1 MKDEQKTKAQ
11 LIEELRCLYHRVNE
25 LEQGLRGSL
34 SVLDRQHTGDLELIN
49 SVNRAANSGASLS
62 EVIDMLAS
70 GTKQLFA
77 CNGATVYL
85 VSTDGNH
92 LHMQNLRLSAGARR
106 KIEKLIGRKIPA
118 VKIPLGEE
126 SVYKELLQKAPCLI
140 QDHERIRR
148 MAEECAPNGALRKL
162 VPQILGFEHI
172 VSVMDVPLVLDG
184 STIGLLEVSAG
195 RHFVPS
201 ELDRLGM
208 LAEQL
213 ALILARKRLEESLL
227 AERGRLRQFFEHLPL
242 LAFSVSLE
250 GEILDCNSTA
260 VATLGY
266 RNKQDLVGKPWFSTV
281 PPPAAQA
288 VAERQFE
295 RWKWTDRVGSEESQ
309 VVTADGDILDVLVNF
324 ETVHGVDGRPFYGI
338 VTELDITSWARTRR
352 ELSLSEARYQSLVET
367 SGVGVASSDPR
378 GKLTFVND
386 ALCQMLGYSREE
398 LLGQPFPA
406 FLHSEDR
413 NRVLGVFREA
423 LAGRILRAELEF
435 RVVHRDGHSSHMY
448 SSPTALRQDGRILGF
463 NAILTDVTELKQKE
477 GQLQEHLE
485 ESRGISGTAIAMSHA
500 ASADEVCCIVG
511 QRVHEFNPDALVVV
525 TLADMDS
532 RLIRPRAAFGF
543 GRHME
548 MIVRV
553 LGQNPMGMEFRPQE
567 FREEGWRLFTTGR
580 LEPVPEGVYDLLVGR
595 VPRVACRAVERA
607 LGIDGVYGAGFA
619 LEGVPCGGVLVLTR
633 HGVGLKHR
641 FAIETLVS
649 HAAVVIRRRQA
660 ETSLLRSEERF
671 EAFMDH
677 LPAGAFIKDAESRAL
692 YVNRYMRDI
701 IGADDWIGRS
711 VAGLLPE
718 PVARKM
724 LADDR
729 RALEEG
735 SLVTEETVPDKEGV
749 GRAFET
755 HKFAIAGM
763 GGERLLGGLAIDIT
777 ERKKAEEGLR
787 KSEEEFRALF
797 QRMKDAVFLV
807 LPEGAILRANEAGAR
822 LLGYEA
828 DELCGMHVSGVY
840 ADPADRPVL
849 LDTLERHGYLV
860 DYPLRVRR
868 SDGQVMDC
876 LVQISQLFDANGNG
890 SGRIVVLR
898 DITEEK
904 RMQEELR
911 TSHRRLRELAA
922 HLEAVRE
929 HERAS
934 IARELH
940 DDLGQILTAL
950 KMDLSSL
957 QRELSGERIDMR
969 LRTDAM
975 SELVSQAL
983 AVSKRLSADLR
994 PGVLDDLGLAAAI
1007 EWQAQQFEERTGVKC
1022 RVVAQEVSL
1031 EPRCATALFRICQE
1045 ALTNVARHAQ
1055 ATLVELRLTARG
1067 RDVVLKVTDN
1077 GRGITE
1083 HQMSDPH
1090 SFGLMGMRERVHPY
1104 GGEVKIVGEPGKGT
1118 TVTALLPRST
1128 CLGRR

>member
-11 LIEELRCLYHRVNE
+11 LIEELRCLHHRVNE
-25 LEQGLRGSL
+25 LEQGLRGSV
-34 SVLDRQHTGDLELIN
+34 SVLDWQHTGDLELIN
-49 SVNRAANSGASLS
+49 SVNHAANTGASLS
-62 EVIDMLAS
+62 EVIDMLAN
-70 GTKQLFA
+70 GTKQIFA

-85 VSTDGNH
+85 VSADGNH

-106 KIEKLIGRKIPA
+106 KIEKLLRRKIPA

-148 MAEECAPNGALRKL
+148 MAEECAPNRALRKL
-162 VPQILGFEHI
+162 VPQILGFEQI
-172 VSVMDVPLVLDG
+172 MSVMDVPLVLDE

-250 GEILDCNSTA
+250 GDILDCNSTA

-266 RNKQDLVGKPWFSTV
+266 RDKQDLVGKPWFSTV

-295 RWKWTDRVGSEESQ
+295 RWKRTGRVGSEESQ
-309 VVTADGDILDVLVNF
+309 IVTANGDILDVLVNF
-324 ETVHGVDGRPFYGI
+324 ETVRGADGRPLYGI
-338 VTELDITSWARTRR
+338 VTQLDITSWARTRR

-406 FLHSEDR
+406 FLHPEDR
-413 NRVLGVFREA
+413 DRVLGVFREA
-423 LAGRILRAELEF
+423 LAGQILRAELEF
-435 RVVHRDGHSSHMY
+435 RVVHRGGHSVHMY
-448 SSPTALRQDGRILGF
+448 SSPTALRQDGQILGF

-485 ESRGISGTAIAMSHA
+485 ESRGISETAIAMSHA

-567 FREEGWRLFTTGR
+567 FREEGWRLFTTGH

-595 VPRVACRAVERA
+595 VPKVACRAVERA
-607 LGIDGVYGAGFA
+607 LGIDRVYGAGFA

-633 HGVGLKHR
+633 HGAGLKHR

-677 LPAGAFIKDAESRAL
+677 LPAGAFIKDVESRAL
-692 YVNRYMRDI
+692 YVNRYMRDV

-724 LADDR
+724 VADDR

-749 GRAFET
+749 RRAFET
-755 HKFAIAGM
+755 HKFAIAGI

-787 KSEEEFRALF
+787 KSE
-797 QRMKDAVFLV
+797 
-807 LPEGAILRANEAGAR
+807 
-822 LLGYEA
+822 
-828 DELCGMHVSGVY
+828 
-840 ADPADRPVL
+840 
-849 LDTLERHGYLV
+849 
-860 DYPLRVRR
+860 
-868 SDGQVMDC
+868 
-876 LVQISQLFDANGNG
+876 
-890 SGRIVVLR
+890 
-898 DITEEK
+898 
-904 RMQEELR
+904 EELR

-940 DDLGQILTAL
+940 DDLGQVLTAL

-957 QRELSGERIDMR
+957 QRELSGERIDIR
-969 LRTDAM
+969 PRTDAM

-1007 EWQAQQFEERTGVKC
+1007 EWQAQQFEERIGVKC
-1022 RVVAQEVSL
+1022 RVVVQEVSL

-1104 GGEVKIVGEPGKGT
+1104 GGEVKIVGHPGKGT